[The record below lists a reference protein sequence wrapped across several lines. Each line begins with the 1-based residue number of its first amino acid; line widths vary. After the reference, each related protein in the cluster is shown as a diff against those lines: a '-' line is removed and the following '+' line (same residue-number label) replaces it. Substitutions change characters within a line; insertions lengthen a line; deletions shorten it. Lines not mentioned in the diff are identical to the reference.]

1 MATIIERDVHHR
13 SDADA
18 SSAVNTIVA
27 VLAVVLIVG
36 FALYALQAFP
46 FAGSNAGNNGG
57 AEIHVDANFP
67 TAPAPAAQ
75 SKNVA

>member
-13 SDADA
+13 SDADT
-18 SSAVNTIVA
+18 SSAMSTIVA

-46 FAGSNAGNNGG
+46 FAANNTGTDVN
-57 AEIHVDANFP
+57 VDLPDVTTPVVPND
-67 TAPAPAAQ
+67 TAQ
-75 SKNVA
+75 

>member
-13 SDADA
+13 SDDSA

-36 FALYALQAFP
+36 FALYVLQMFP
-46 FAGSNAGNNGG
+46 FAANNG
-57 AEIHVDANFP
+57 ATDINVDLPNV
-67 TAPAPAAQ
+67 TTPAPTDTAQ
-75 SKNVA
+75 